1 MISSWRHGVTKYF
14 VRAANRNIRGQLIDR
29 LLGSTVGKGKDSE
42 SVARQNKTPTASS
55 MNKTREALEKDVE
68 AFLASGN
75 EIEQIPA
82 GVTGQDSFKGSKHIV
97 ISRRPK
103 QVTKS

>member
-1 MISSWRHGVTKYF
+1 MKFMAGRTD
-14 VRAANRNIRGQLIDR
+14 RNIRGQLVER
-29 LLGSTVGKGKDSE
+29 LLGFVAGKGKGSE
-42 SVARQNKTPTASS
+42 SVARQNKSPTASS

-68 AFLASGN
+68 AFLASGK

>member
-1 MISSWRHGVTKYF
+1 
-14 VRAANRNIRGQLIDR
+14 
-29 LLGSTVGKGKDSE
+29 
-42 SVARQNKTPTASS
+42 

>member
-1 MISSWRHGVTKYF
+1 M
-14 VRAANRNIRGQLIDR
+14 
-29 LLGSTVGKGKDSE
+29 
-42 SVARQNKTPTASS
+42 ARQNKTATASS

-68 AFLASGN
+68 AFLASGKK
-75 EIEQIPA
+75 IEKIPA

-103 QVTKS
+103 QATNS

>member
-1 MISSWRHGVTKYF
+1 
-14 VRAANRNIRGQLIDR
+14 
-29 LLGSTVGKGKDSE
+29 
-42 SVARQNKTPTASS
+42 

-68 AFLASGN
+68 AFLASGKK
-75 EIEQIPA
+75 IEQIPA

-103 QVTKS
+103 QATTG